1 MPSIEFSTGEPDEV
15 AAALLGLLAANL
27 AVLAN
32 GYKPD
37 PLVFGGLQYVED
49 PPGLDIWLTIQ
60 KLLDRGWGDCAD
72 LAIGWGAYL
81 IALGVPCS
89 IWIAV
94 LKPYKRRYHAY
105 LRVRGKLFD
114 PSVRGGMKP
123 LPLEYYKPE
132 NGRCIW
138 VPGVFLRAW
147 FGRDGFHFKD

>member
-15 AAALLGLLAANL
+15 AGALLGLLAANL

-37 PLVFGGLQYVED
+37 PAVLKRLQYIED
-49 PPGLDIWLTIQ
+49 PPGLDIWFTIQ
-60 KLLDRGWGDCAD
+60 KLLDRGSGDCED
-72 LAIGWGAYL
+72 LALGWGAYL

-89 IWIAV
+89 IWIAI

-114 PSVRGGMKP
+114 PSVVGGMRA
-123 LPLEYYKPE
+123 LPLDYYKPE
-132 NGRCIW
+132 NGRSIW
-138 VPGVFLRAW
+138 VPGI
-147 FGRDGFHFKD
+147 HFKD